1 MLGKLHARA
10 LPHESQQPAEE
21 FPPMRNDK
29 TNKNLWSHSAS
40 PAPATSPLQGNGSCR
55 VAIIGGGFTGL
66 STALHLAEAGI
77 DCIVLEAKEIGFGGS
92 GRNVGLVN
100 AGMWMRPDDIVATAG
115 EKVGSRL
122 VSELGDGPA
131 YVFELIAKHAI
142 ECEAVHNGT
151 LHLAVGEA
159 GVQEIETRAAQW
171 QKRGAPVEALPAAR
185 AAELTGA
192 KGFAGALLDRRAG
205 TVQPLGYAHG
215 LARAAIA
222 AGAHIHTATPVLDG
236 RRDGG
241 RIILRTPH
249 GEVRAEKLIIA
260 SNAYSGVVSSMNW
273 SQHRNELVPMYYF
286 QFATTP
292 LPADVISRILPQGHG
307 CWDTGLV
314 MTSFR
319 TDKAGRLIYG
329 SIGSLDA
336 LGRMAHEPFARRA
349 IRTLFPFL
357 GNVAFEYWWDGQIG
371 MTANNLP
378 SFHEPEKNIWSIAG
392 YNGRGISPGTVF
404 GRALAQVALGNPE
417 AMMLP
422 VTPTG
427 SDSLRTA
434 KSAFYDIGAAAKH
447 FVDHRL

>member
-1 MLGKLHARA
+1 
-10 LPHESQQPAEE
+10 
-21 FPPMRNDK
+21 MRNDK
-29 TNKNLWSHSAS
+29 TNKNLWAYSAP
-40 PAPATSPLQGNGSCR
+40 PAPTTTRLEGNIKCQ

-77 DCIVLEAKEIGFGGS
+77 DCIVLEAKDIGFGGS

-100 AGMWMRPDDIVATAG
+100 AGMWMRPDDIVATMG
-115 EKVGSRL
+115 EAVGGRL

-131 YVFELIAKHAI
+131 YVFDLIAKHAI
-142 ECEAVHNGT
+142 ECEAVRSGT

-159 GVQEIETRAAQW
+159 GVKEITIRARQW
-171 QKRGAPVEALPAAR
+171 QQREAPVEALPAAR

-192 KGFAGALLDRRAG
+192 QGFAGALLDRRAG
-205 TVQPLGYAHG
+205 TVQPLGYARG

-222 AGAHIHTATPVLDG
+222 AGARIASATPVLEG
-236 RRDGG
+236 RRDGDT
-241 RIILRTPH
+241 IILRTAQ
-249 GEVRAEKLIIA
+249 GEIRTEKLVIA
-260 SNAYSGVVSSMNW
+260 SNAYSGVVPSMTW
-273 SQHRNELVPMYYF
+273 SQHRSELVPMYYF
-286 QFATTP
+286 QFATSP
-292 LPADVISRILPQGHG
+292 LPADVIGRILPEGHG

-336 LGRMAHEPFARRA
+336 IGRIAHEPFARRA
-349 IRTLFPFL
+349 VHAIFPFL
-357 GNVAFEYWWDGQIG
+357 GDVTFEYWWDGQIG

-378 SFHEPEKNIWSIAG
+378 TFHQPDKNVWSISG

-404 GRALAQVALGNPE
+404 GRALAQVTLGNPD

-422 VTPTG
+422 VAPV
-427 SDSLRTA
+427 SPDRLRAA
-434 KSAFYDIGAAAKH
+434 KSTFYDVGAAAKH
-447 FVDHRL
+447 FIDHRLG

>member
-1 MLGKLHARA
+1 
-10 LPHESQQPAEE
+10 
-21 FPPMRNDK
+21 MRNDK
-29 TNKNLWSHSAS
+29 TNKNLWTHSAP
-40 PAPATSPLQGNGSCR
+40 PAPATSPLQSDVTCQ

-77 DCIVLEAKEIGFGGS
+77 DCIVLEAMDIGFGGS

-100 AGMWMRPDDIVATAG
+100 AGMWMRPDDIVASAG
-115 EKVGSRL
+115 EKVGGRL

-131 YVFELIAKHAI
+131 YVFDLIAKHAM

-151 LHLAVGEA
+151 LHLALGDA
-159 GVQEIETRAAQW
+159 GVKEIETRAAQW
-171 QKRGAPVEALPAAR
+171 RKRGAPVEALSAAR

-205 TVQPLGYAHG
+205 TVQPLGYARG
-215 LARAAIA
+215 LARAALA
-222 AGAHIHTATPVLDG
+222 AGARIFTSTPVLDG
-236 RRDGG
+236 RRGG
-241 RIILRTPH
+241 DTIILRTAR
-249 GEVRAEKLIIA
+249 GEVRAEKLVIA

-273 SQHRNELVPMYYF
+273 SEHRNELVPMHYF
-286 QFATTP
+286 QFATAP
-292 LPADVISRILPQGHG
+292 LPTDISSRILPEGQG

-319 TDKAGRLIYG
+319 RDKAGRLIYG

-336 LGRMAHEPFARRA
+336 IGRIAHEPFARRA
-349 IRTLFPFL
+349 ILSLFPFV
-357 GNVAFEYWWDGQIG
+357 GDIKFEHWWDGQIG

-378 SFHEPEKNIWSIAG
+378 SFHQPEKNIWSIAG

-404 GRALAQVALGNPE
+404 GRALAQVALGNHE

-422 VTPTG
+422 VVPVG
-427 SDSLRTA
+427 SDSLRAA
-434 KSAFYDIGAAAKH
+434 KSALYDIGAAAKH
-447 FVDHRL
+447 FIDHRLG